1 MLAGNLFKVLIV
13 AYFLGSI
20 PFGYYMGKFFGVD
33 VRKQGSG
40 NIGFT
45 NVWRLVGPFPALIV
59 LFFDAGKGWL
69 SVYFGYITGGE
80 KLALVGAFFS
90 IIGHF
95 FPIFLKFKGGKGVAT
110 GFGICLF
117 IDPVMTGI
125 ALVMFLIVV
134 YLTRYISAGSI
145 TAAIAVTV
153 LSIIFNLN
161 IYYKVFIIS
170 ASIAVI
176 FMHREN
182 IKRIINGKEN
192 KIGKKEVVK

>member
-1 MLAGNLFKVLIV
+1 MQAGDLFKVLIV

-192 KIGKKEVVK
+192 KIGKKEV